1 MVPAWRVAPSAR
13 PAAVASAGVAA
24 GAVVCLITRWATGER
39 RWDGGVAI
47 AVPRGL
53 PLQATALLPRLT
65 CTEAERAKRL
75 SAKTKA
81 QDEEGGI

>member
-1 MVPAWRVAPSAR
+1 MAGLGWGQLPVAPAWRVAPSLGACV
-13 PAAVASAGVAA
+13 AVASAGVAA

-53 PLQATALLPRLT
+53 ST
-65 CTEAERAKRL
+65 CKPPSSCR
-75 SAKTKA
+75 
-81 QDEEGGI
+81 D